1 MFGVDL
7 IRMGHLVIV
16 ADDGSTATLELPA
29 SMPNGEREPDR
40 ASAPEIVKTASTDRH
55 AAVPPA
61 KPHPQPL
68 AAASGEI
75 VVKKKPAATPPI
87 PSPPVVPA
95 APPPGAVMAAPRA
108 ADDITSPS
116 LKTPV
121 PGSVRLQTPIPGPGL
136 NPGPSIPGP
145 GSLGRAATDG
155 DTGSRGSILGIG
167 MSHIGSGSVAGEIPT
182 KVLPGGR
189 VLVPGPN
196 GLMQSA
202 TVRQLLQGYYE
213 LEVGSSGETIWVPIN
228 GVVPE

>member
-1 MFGVDL
+1 
-7 IRMGHLVIV
+7 MGHLVIA
-16 ADDGSTATLELPA
+16 ADDGATPMLEIP
-29 SMPNGEREPDR
+29 SSVPSNGEVETART
-40 ASAPEIVKTASTDRH
+40 SSPEIIKPASTDRH

-61 KPHPQPL
+61 KANL

-75 VVKKKPAATPPI
+75 IAKKPAATPPSAM
-87 PSPPVVPA
+87 PAAVPA
-95 APPPGAVMAAPRA
+95 PPIIPETAPSSGAVVDVPRR
-108 ADDITSPS
+108 ADDITQPG

-121 PGSVRLQTPIPGPGL
+121 PGSVRLQTPV
-136 NPGPSIPGP
+136 P
-145 GSLGRAATDG
+145 GSLGRAGTDQEAQAQ
-155 DTGSRGSILGIG
+155 SRGSILGIG

-182 KVLPGGR
+182 KVPPGGR